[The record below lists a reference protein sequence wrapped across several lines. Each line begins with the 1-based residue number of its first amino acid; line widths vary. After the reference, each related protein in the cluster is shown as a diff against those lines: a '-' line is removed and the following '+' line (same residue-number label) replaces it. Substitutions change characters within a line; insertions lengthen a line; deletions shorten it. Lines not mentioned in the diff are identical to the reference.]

1 LLPSPYVINVFL
13 FERRFISGDTLLKLP
28 KNTRIAPEKFHE
40 YLLKKMPDN
49 DKSIFLGI
57 AGYTLK
63 NWNRLADDIRTQLLP
78 HDALLVRE
86 TPFGNLYKVRGV
98 LLGPNGKKLKVV
110 SIWMTEYETKVSK
123 FITLYPDKEK

>member
-1 LLPSPYVINVFL
+1 
-13 FERRFISGDTLLKLP
+13 
-28 KNTRIAPEKFHE
+28 
-40 YLLKKMPDN
+40 MPDN